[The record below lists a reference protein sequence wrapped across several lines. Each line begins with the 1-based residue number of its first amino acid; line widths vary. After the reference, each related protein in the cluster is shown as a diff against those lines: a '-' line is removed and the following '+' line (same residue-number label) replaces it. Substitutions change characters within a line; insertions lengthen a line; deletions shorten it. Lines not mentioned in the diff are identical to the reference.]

1 MIAILPLLC
10 QKFWHKHFGNIAI
23 LMGGGMALYYI
34 FGRHDTSTPSH
45 TFFEYIQFISLISAL
60 YFAANGIMIRV
71 NRSALPKVN
80 AMFLFLGAVL
90 SNLIGTTGAS
100 ILLIKPFISLNED
113 RIKPFHVVFFIFV
126 VSNVGGGLTP
136 IGDPPLFLG
145 FLKGVPFFW
154 TATHVFLLWLTA
166 LVLLCSLFFV
176 IDHRALSADAQA
188 QQAIADEEGKERKPL
203 LSIEGAKSFLW
214 LGGIIGAVFL
224 DPNVLDWVP
233 ALYLGEEKIS
243 FLRECILIACAFGA
257 YKTAR
262 RDILI
267 HNDFSFFPI
276 KEVALLFVGIF
287 GTMMPALQLIK
298 HMSSDAGGLLTP
310 SFLFWSTGLLSGF
323 LDNAPH
329 LPHLLS
335 CLHVFFR
342 TRHTPSGRHDELR
355 KRHRKRRVQPEY
367 HRLSK
372 IHLCLRRILRCHDL
386 HRQRTQFYGELHR
399 PIPWHRHAF
408 VLRVHGQVLSAYPD
422 PHLRFDLASPALRPL
437 IFSSYLP

>member
-80 AMFLFLGAVL
+80 AIFLFLGAVL

-154 TATHVFLLWLTA
+154 TTTHVFLLWLTA

-188 QQAIADEEGKERKPL
+188 QQAIADEEGKEQRPL
-203 LSIEGAKSFLW
+203 LSIEGTKSFLW

-262 RDILI
+262 KDILI

-323 LDNAPH
+323 LDNAPTYLTFLAASMSSFGQDIHH
-329 LPHLLS
+329 LGDTMNYANGIVNGVSNPNTIA
-335 CLHVFFR
+335 CLKSISVSAVFFGAMTYIGNGPNFMVSSIAR
-342 TRHTPSGRHDELR
+342 FHGIAMPSFFGYMAKYSL
-355 KRHRKRRVQPEY
+355 P
-367 HRLSK
+367 
-372 IHLCLRRILRCHDL
+372 ILI
-386 HRQRTQFYGELHR
+386 
-399 PIPWHRHAF
+399 PIF
-408 VLRVHGQVLSAYPD
+408 
-422 PHLRFDLASPALRPL
+422 ALIWL
-437 IFSSYLP
+437 LLLLGSNF